1 MNKKTTWLLIGIV
14 VIAIIGI
21 VSYIVV
27 QSPAVPGEVSQPGAT
42 VGEGLAE
49 LPAGTPEWL
58 NPDKP
63 MESPPTEENK
73 IPKTA
78 IKIGVSAAGFSPKT
92 FEVKTG
98 QTVTLS
104 ITSKDQWTHVFKF
117 RDTNLSNIA
126 VGVAPGES
134 RMITFIAPKKIGDY
148 DFFCD
153 VPGHSA
159 RGETG
164 KMIVE

>member
-1 MNKKTTWLLIGIV
+1 MSKKTIWLLIGIV

-21 VSYIVV
+21 YSYIVV
-27 QSPAVPGEVSQPGAT
+27 QAPAVPGEVSQPGIT
-42 VGEGLAE
+42 VEEGLAE
-49 LPAGTPEWL
+49 LPAGTSEWL

-78 IKIGVSAAGFSPKT
+78 IKIGMSAAGISPKT
-92 FEVKTG
+92 FEVKAG
-98 QTVTLS
+98 QTVILS

-117 RDTNLSNIA
+117 KDEILSEVA
-126 VGVAPGES
+126 VGLSPGES

-148 DFFCD
+148 EFFCD
-153 VPGHSA
+153 IPGHSA

-164 KMIVE
+164 KMIVK